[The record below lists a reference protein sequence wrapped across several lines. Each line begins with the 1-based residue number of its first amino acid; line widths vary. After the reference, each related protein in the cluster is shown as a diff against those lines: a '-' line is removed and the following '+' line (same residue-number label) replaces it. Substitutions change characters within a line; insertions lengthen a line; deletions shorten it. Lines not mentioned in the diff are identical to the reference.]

1 MERSAKRLQPMLGTM
16 MTDSERVERLTVQ
29 ANIDRFCIELQDLG
43 GFACL
48 SRRRFRPYDPI
59 AIKAQ
64 LEKVAVMLVERSLS
78 W

>member
-1 MERSAKRLQPMLGTM
+1 M
-16 MTDSERVERLTVQ
+16 TVQ

-64 LEKVAVMLVERSLS
+64 LEKVAVVLVERSLS